1 MNPEYKLY
9 FDVTTNL
16 NFKLERGVNY
26 LHVNAKLNFNVVI
39 RYDQN
44 EKNIQLANSDNKKVI
59 KIKTFN
65 MKWKTK
71 ENNVIFVSQEWILED
86 IFIRTH

>member
-26 LHVNAKLNFNVVI
+26 LHVNSKLNFVI
-39 RYDQN
+39 RYEQN
-44 EKNIQLANSDNKKVI
+44 KKETFNWPTATTTKVI

-71 ENNVIFVSQEWILED
+71 ENNVIFVIQEWILEV